1 MKKPDLNTLIY
12 RSMVVILCIFLF
24 GGTIWGAN
32 SVLKLEGTMVPVTN
46 AESLSPLPQSVEEVT
61 AYLNSAIVFAKE
73 EKPKLYGKTDI
84 EIPHDE
90 EKGLV
95 CVDSDNSLLLDIALY
110 IRESVADSLKDGF
123 ENIEADFGEGFENKL
138 CTPNIKSGEIDSWNI
153 DYIYYKCPSCGENYD
168 AEADSCEKCGS
179 ERSLDMMYRDEYT
192 ITLDL
197 AGGTSPID
205 KNSALARNFH
215 LRTDEEIKRLT
226 AEQTE
231 DFFDYSID
239 SLTYSDVKIV
249 TRVNRLTDKI
259 TYLGYE
265 KNVAV
270 NITATFKNEFF
281 SLGSVPVSFVVKEN
295 VKFDFT
301 WPGLS
306 LSQKTLS
313 IEKKTT
319 DNLEAILTC
328 SDPVNT
334 EVVWTSSDE
343 SIATVDED
351 GYVTAGSTDGSVIV
365 TATMK
370 FQGKTYSD
378 SCKVMVKTSVEK
390 IDISKRDLKLAVGDT
405 FTLTA
410 EVSPKK
416 ATIQSVKWYSTDEKI
431 ATVDKEGKITAV
443 SDGEVKIFALSDDG
457 FYKATCEVEVTK

>member
-1 MKKPDLNTLIY
+1 MKKPDVNTLIY
-12 RSMVVILCIFLF
+12 RSVVVILCIFLF

-61 AYLNSAIVFAKE
+61 AYINSAVAFVKA
-73 EKPKLYGKTDI
+73 EKPKLSGRTDI

-110 IRESVADSLKDGF
+110 VRESVANSIKDGF
-123 ENIEADFGEGFENKL
+123 EGIEADFGEGFDNKL
-138 CTPNIKSGEIDSWNI
+138 WSPDIKSEEIESWDI

-168 AEADSCEKCGS
+168 AAADSCEKCGS
-179 ERSLDMMYRDEYT
+179 ERPLDMLYRDEYT
-192 ITLDL
+192 ITLNL

-205 KNSALARNFH
+205 KSSALARNFH
-215 LRTDEEIKRLT
+215 LRTDEEIKQLT
-226 AEQTE
+226 AEQTK
-231 DFFDYSID
+231 DYFDYSID

-249 TRVNRLTDKI
+249 ARVNRLTDKI

-281 SLGSVPVSFVVKEN
+281 SLGSVPVSFALREN

-301 WPGLS
+301 WPGLT
-306 LSQKTLS
+306 LSQETLS
-313 IEKKTT
+313 IEKKAT

-351 GYVTAGSTDGSVIV
+351 GYVTAGNTDGSVVV
-365 TATMK
+365 TATME

-390 IDISKRDLKLAVGDT
+390 IDISKRDLKLALGDT

-431 ATVDKEGKITAV
+431 ATVDESGKITAV
-443 SDGEVKIFALSDDG
+443 GEGEVKIYALSDDG